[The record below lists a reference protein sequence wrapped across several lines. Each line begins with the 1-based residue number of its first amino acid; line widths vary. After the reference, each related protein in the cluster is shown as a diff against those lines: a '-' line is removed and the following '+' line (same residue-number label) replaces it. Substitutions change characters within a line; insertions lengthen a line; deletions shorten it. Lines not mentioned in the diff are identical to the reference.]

1 MVSLRAEQVD
11 NNAVADTRSDHEE
24 DVEETVVDLASM
36 YERRAQRIQ

>member
-24 DVEETVVDLASM
+24 DVEETKKMVKHWIRFFVF
-36 YERRAQRIQ
+36 